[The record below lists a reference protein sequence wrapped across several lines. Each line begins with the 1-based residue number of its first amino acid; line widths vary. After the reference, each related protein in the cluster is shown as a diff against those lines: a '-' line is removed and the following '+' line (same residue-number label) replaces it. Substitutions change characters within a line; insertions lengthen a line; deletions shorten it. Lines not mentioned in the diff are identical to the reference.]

1 MEEKEITVLN
11 LTKKYYEF
19 LMEKDIFIH
28 KYSSSDKQREEDL
41 FFSFIYGLEEE
52 IINISNKYRDVL
64 TKEYEEYLKE
74 MFNISDFYMKKIL
87 KMEKL
92 TYGYSNYSSIH
103 EIYNYKLINIVIRNT
118 DRKVLKTLFSKNKD
132 ILEFML
138 LRFELRNNEDISIKE
153 ILGKEIL
160 KLENNSLSLDF
171 KTKNPLILS
180 SDLNASYVPYLKKV
194 KDKDLIRLMT
204 KKESL
209 DYKEKEIQD
218 RIKKNLQKKENSENI
233 DYGIIEK
240 GLSWEI
246 IDNLKF
252 YLSSKKLNKIKK
264 ELIFMEKKQKQ
275 KDKYIIFKLIY
286 DLNISIYN
294 VSGLKSL
301 IYIIKLLN
309 KNNKNTVLLKNKGHN
324 IENITIIYKEKDQ
337 IKEIKKKIKR
347 AKGFLNIKYILNRF
361 VDKILY
367 LSTIKKKFETKDIM
381 LGNCCS
387 IYYTESIENKKFI
400 YKRKENVNETTSILE
415 IVKRTS
421 VSDYLKIEKF
431 MEENPESVES
441 KENYKLTED
450 GLDFLELIIKS

>member
-1 MEEKEITVLN
+1 MEEKEIAVLN

-28 KYSSSDKQREEDL
+28 KYAFSDKQREEEL

-52 IINISNKYRDVL
+52 IINISNKYKDVL
-64 TKEYEEYLKE
+64 TKEYEEYLREIFK
-74 MFNISDFYMKKIL
+74 ISDFYIKKIL

-160 KLENNSLSLDF
+160 KLKNNSLSLDF

-194 KDKDLIRLMT
+194 KDEDLIRLIA
-204 KKESL
+204 KKESRN
-209 DYKEKEIQD
+209 YKEAEIKT
-218 RIKKNLQKKENSENI
+218 RIKENLQKKENSENI
-233 DYGIIEK
+233 ECGIIEK

-264 ELIFMEKKQKQ
+264 ELIFMEKKQK
-275 KDKYIIFKLIY
+275 DKYIIFKLIY
-286 DLNISIYN
+286 DLNISVYN

-309 KNNKNTVLLKNKGHN
+309 KNNKKTVLLKNKGHN
-324 IENITIIYKEKDQ
+324 IENITIVYKEKDQ
-337 IKEIKKKIKR
+337 IKEIKKKIKK
-347 AKGFLNIKYILNRF
+347 AKGFLNIAYILNRII
-361 VDKILY
+361 DKIFY

-387 IYYTESIENKKFI
+387 IYYTESIENEKFI